1 MKVIDRG
8 LYIFAQL
15 PVFTKFLPWK
25 SGDVSVRQA
34 GSFCQPGLDGHWYEY
49 HQLKA
54 LTSRGDPWLL
64 AREAGPTVGG
74 FLHPLHLTSFLPQ

>member
-1 MKVIDRG
+1 MRVTDRD

-15 PVFTKFLPWK
+15 PVLTKLLPWK

-34 GSFCQPGLDGHWYEY
+34 GSSCQPGLDGHWNEY

-64 AREAGPTVGG
+64 ALSSLFRRQVPRSGG
-74 FLHPLHLTSFLPQ
+74 SFTLFT